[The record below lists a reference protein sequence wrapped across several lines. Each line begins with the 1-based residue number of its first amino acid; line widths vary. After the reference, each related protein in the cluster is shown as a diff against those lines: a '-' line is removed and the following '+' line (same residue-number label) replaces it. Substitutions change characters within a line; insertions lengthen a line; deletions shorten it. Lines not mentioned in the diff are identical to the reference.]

1 MARLALAWTIARR
14 ELRGAFRPLLVVLLS
29 LAIGV
34 ATIATVGVLAECVRD
49 SVRRDARA
57 LLGGDF
63 VLESANLPV
72 ADDDLERFFGPDA
85 LFSTTVRTT
94 ALVTGPDGRRL
105 AVAVKAVDAAW
116 PLLGSVELDPPIPI
130 ATALE
135 GDGAVV
141 EAPLMARLGVGIGDR
156 LLLGETSVR
165 ISAAILREPDR
176 LAGFAGFGPRLLV
189 NERTAER
196 AGLIR
201 PGALLRYEHRALV
214 PQRELEPVLARL
226 RALEPDANWRL
237 RTAAMVEPSVARFSD
252 RLASYLMLAGVASLI
267 VGGLGMALAVSGYLA
282 SRRPSIAVL
291 KALGATAGEVDA
303 VYGVLLGA
311 VTVSGVGLGLVVGQL
326 VPFLLAAG
334 LSRLLPIPI
343 QAGFHL
349 EPLILAAATGLATAA
364 LFAGWPLATAREVS
378 AASLLRAEVEPIREW
393 PRGSRL
399 GLLGL
404 VALGLAGLVV
414 ASVDRPLLGVLFVGG
429 ALATITL
436 LAGLGRIL
444 LLLVVPLFARAP
456 VTLRLAARNL
466 SRRGSGSL
474 PVLVGFGA
482 GLGALVTIG
491 LVEANVRRELGVR
504 LAERAP
510 SHVVIDIQPDQWEPF
525 QRLVAETPGAILLQS
540 APTLRARITR
550 IKGEPVDRAQVAE
563 HVRWTIDRDRG
574 LTWQATP
581 PPGTELLAGSW
592 WPPDYVG
599 PPLVSIEG
607 EVARGYGVGVGDTLA
622 FNVLGR
628 TLEARIA
635 NIRREVNWAAGRLDF
650 VFVLSPGVIDKA
662 PHVRIAALE
671 LATST
676 APQFLDRLARELP
689 NATPIEVGSIAR
701 ELGASLEKI
710 ALAIRIVAGITL
722 LSGALVLAAAL
733 SAAHRRHVQQTV
745 LLKILGAPRSQILRI
760 LLVEHLMLAG
770 LAGVAAIVAGGLVAW
785 AIVRF
790 ALGMEWSTAW
800 APPVLV
806 LSLAMVLALS
816 IGAASVWRLLARP
829 AATVLRSA

>member
-85 LFSTTVRTT
+85 LLSTTVRTT

>member
-1 MARLALAWTIARR
+1 MARLGLAWTIARR

-29 LAIGV
+29 LVIGV
-34 ATIATVGVLAECVRD
+34 GTIATVGVLAESVRD

-63 VLESANLPV
+63 LLESANLPV
-72 ADDDLERFFGPDA
+72 PDDDLERLVGPDA
-85 LFSTTVRTT
+85 RLSTTVRTT

-105 AVAVKAVDAAW
+105 AVTVKAVDSAW

-214 PQRELEPVLARL
+214 SQWELEPVLARL

-237 RTAAMVEPSVARFSD
+237 RTAATVEPSVARFSD

-311 VTVSGVGLGLVVGQL
+311 VTVSGVGLGLVLGQL
-326 VPFLLAAG
+326 VPFLLTAG
-334 LSRLLPIPI
+334 LARSLPIPI

-414 ASVDRPLLGVLFVGG
+414 ASVDRPLLGLLFVGG

-525 QRLVAETPGAILLQS
+525 QRLVAETPGAVLLQS

-592 WPPDYVG
+592 WPPDHVG

-607 EVARGYGVGVGDTLA
+607 EVARGYGVEVGDTLA

-635 NIRREVNWAAGRLDF
+635 NIRREVNWASGRLDF

-662 PHVRIAALE
+662 PHVRIVALE
-671 LATST
+671 LPTST

-710 ALAIRIVAGITL
+710 ALAIRIVASITL
-722 LSGALVLAAAL
+722 LAGALVLAAAL
-733 SAAHRRHVQQTV
+733 SAARRRHVQQTV

-770 LAGVAAIVAGGLVAW
+770 FAGVAAIVAGGLVAW

-790 ALGMEWSTAW
+790 AFGMNWNVTW
-800 APPVLV
+800 APLVLV
-806 LSLAMVLALS
+806 LALATVLALS
-816 IGAASVWRLLARP
+816 IGAASAWRLLGRP
-829 AATVLRSA
+829 AASVLRSA

>member
-1 MARLALAWTIARR
+1 MARLGLAWTIARR
-14 ELRGAFRPLLVVLLS
+14 ELRGAFQPLVVVLLS
-29 LAIGV
+29 LVIGV
-34 ATIATVGVLAECVRD
+34 GTIATVGVLAASVRD

-63 VLESANLPV
+63 VLESANVPV
-72 ADDDLERFFGPDA
+72 PDDDLERLVGPDA
-85 LFSTTVRTT
+85 RLSTTVRTT

-105 AVAVKAVDAAW
+105 AVAVKAVDSAW

-156 LLLGETSVR
+156 LLLGKTSVR
-165 ISAAILREPDR
+165 ISASILREPDR

-189 NERTAER
+189 NARTAER

-201 PGALLRYEHRALV
+201 PGALLRYEHRALI

-226 RALEPDANWRL
+226 RELEPDAKWRL
-237 RTAAMVEPSVARFSD
+237 RTAATVEPSVARFSD
-252 RLASYLMLAGVASLI
+252 RLASYLTLAGVASLI

-291 KALGATAGEVDA
+291 KALGATGGEVDA
-303 VYGVLLGA
+303 IYSVLLGA
-311 VTVSGVGLGLVVGQL
+311 VTVSGVGLGLVLGQF
-326 VPFLLAAG
+326 VPFLLIAG
-334 LSRLLPIPI
+334 LARLLPIPI

-429 ALATITL
+429 ALATIAL
-436 LAGLGRIL
+436 LAGIGRIL

-671 LATST
+671 LPTSS

-689 NATPIEVGSIAR
+689 NATPIEVGSIVR

-722 LSGALVLAAAL
+722 LAGALVLAAAL
-733 SAAHRRHVQQTV
+733 SAARRRHVQQTV
-745 LLKILGAPRSQILRI
+745 LLKILGAPRSQIVRI

-790 ALGMEWSTAW
+790 AFGMDWNVTW

-806 LSLAMVLALS
+806 LALAAVLALS
-816 IGAASVWRLLARP
+816 IGAASAWRLLGRP
-829 AATVLRSA
+829 AASVLRSV

>member
-1 MARLALAWTIARR
+1 MARLGLAWTIARR
-14 ELRGAFRPLLVVLLS
+14 ELRGAFQPLVVVLLS
-29 LAIGV
+29 LVIGV
-34 ATIATVGVLAECVRD
+34 GTIATVGVLAASVRD

-63 VLESANLPV
+63 VLESANVPV
-72 ADDDLERFFGPDA
+72 PDDDLERLVGPDA
-85 LFSTTVRTT
+85 RLSTTVRTT

-105 AVAVKAVDAAW
+105 AVAVKAVDSAW

-156 LLLGETSVR
+156 LLLGKTSVR
-165 ISAAILREPDR
+165 ISASILREPDR

-189 NERTAER
+189 NARTAER

-201 PGALLRYEHRALV
+201 PGALLRYEHRALI

-226 RALEPDANWRL
+226 RELEPDAKWRL
-237 RTAAMVEPSVARFSD
+237 RTAATVEPSVARFSD
-252 RLASYLMLAGVASLI
+252 RLASYLTLAGVASLI

-303 VYGVLLGA
+303 IYSVLLGA
-311 VTVSGVGLGLVVGQL
+311 VTVSGVGLGLVLGQF
-326 VPFLLAAG
+326 VPFLLIAG
-334 LSRLLPIPI
+334 LARLLPIPI

-429 ALATITL
+429 ALATIAL
-436 LAGLGRIL
+436 LAGIGRIL

-671 LATST
+671 LPTSS

-689 NATPIEVGSIAR
+689 NATPIEVGSIVR

-722 LSGALVLAAAL
+722 LAGALVLAAAL
-733 SAAHRRHVQQTV
+733 SAARRRHVQQTV
-745 LLKILGAPRSQILRI
+745 LLKILGAPRSQIVRI

-790 ALGMEWSTAW
+790 AFGMDWNVTW

-806 LSLAMVLALS
+806 LALAAVLALS
-816 IGAASVWRLLARP
+816 IGAASAWRLLGRP
-829 AATVLRSA
+829 AASVLRSV

>member
-1 MARLALAWTIARR
+1 MAQLALAWTIARR

-34 ATIATVGVLAECVRD
+34 ATIATVGVLAESVRE

-57 LLGGDF
+57 LLGGDL
-63 VLESANLPV
+63 VLESANMPV
-72 ADDDLERFFGPDA
+72 ADDDLERLFGSDA
-85 LFSTTVRTT
+85 RLSTTVRTT
-94 ALVTGPDGRRL
+94 TLVTGPDGRRL

-156 LLLGETSVR
+156 LLLGEKRVR
-165 ISAAILREPDR
+165 ISAAIVREPDR
-176 LAGFAGFGPRLLV
+176 LGGFAGFGPRLLV
-189 NERTAER
+189 NGRTVER

-201 PGALLRYEHRALV
+201 PGAVLRYEHRAVV
-214 PQRELEPVLARL
+214 PQEKLEPVLERL

-237 RTAAMVEPSVARFSD
+237 RTVATVEPSVARFSD

-267 VGGLGMALAVSGYLA
+267 VGGLGTALAVSSYLA
-282 SRRPSIAVL
+282 SRRPAIAVL
-291 KALGATAGEVDA
+291 KAIGATPGEVEA
-303 VYGVLLGA
+303 AYGLLLGA
-311 VTVSGVGLGLVVGQL
+311 VAASGVGLGLVVGQL
-326 VPFLLAAG
+326 VPFALAAG

-343 QAGFHL
+343 QAGFHAG
-349 EPLILAAATGLATAA
+349 PLVLAGVTGLTTAA

-378 AASLLRAEVEPIREW
+378 AASLLRAEVEPIRRW
-393 PRGSRL
+393 PRGNRL

-404 VALGLAGLVV
+404 VALSLAGLVI
-414 ASVDRPLLGVLFVGG
+414 ASVDRPLLGGLFVGG

-436 LAGLGRIL
+436 LAGLGRTL
-444 LLLVVPLFARAP
+444 LALVVPMCARAP
-456 VTLRLAARNL
+456 LALRLAARNL
-466 SRRGSGSL
+466 SRSASGSL
-474 PVLVGFGA
+474 PVLVGLGV

-491 LVEANVRRELGVR
+491 LLEANIVRELRVR

-525 QRLVAETPGAILLQS
+525 QRLVAETPGATLLQS

-550 IKGEPVDRAQVAE
+550 IKGEPVDRAQVAD

-574 LTWQATP
+574 LTWQAAA
-581 PPGTELLAGSW
+581 PPGTELVAGSW
-592 WPPDYVG
+592 WPPDYEG

-607 EVARGYGVGVGDTLA
+607 EVARGYGVEVGDTLA

-628 TLEARIA
+628 TLETRIA
-635 NIRREVNWAAGRLDF
+635 NIRREVDWAAGRLDF

-662 PHVRIAALE
+662 PYVRIAALE
-671 LATST
+671 LPTSA
-676 APQFLDRLARELP
+676 APHFLDRLARELP

-701 ELGASLEKI
+701 EVGATLEKI
-710 ALAIRIVAGITL
+710 ALAVRIVAGITL
-722 LSGALVLAAAL
+722 PTGALVLAAAL
-733 SAAHRRHVQQTV
+733 SAARRRHMHQTV
-745 LLKILGAPRSQILRI
+745 LLKILGAPRSQVLRI
-760 LLVEHLMLAG
+760 LLAEHLMLAG
-770 LAGVAAIVAGGLVAW
+770 LTGVAAIVAGGVAAW

-790 ALGMEWSTAW
+790 ALGMAWSIAW
-800 APPVLV
+800 APPVLG
-806 LSLAMVLALS
+806 LALAMVLALS
-816 IGAASVWRLLARP
+816 IGAVSVWRLLGRP
-829 AATVLRSA
+829 AGSALRTA

>member
-1 MARLALAWTIARR
+1 
-14 ELRGAFRPLLVVLLS
+14 
-29 LAIGV
+29 
-34 ATIATVGVLAECVRD
+34 
-49 SVRRDARA
+49 
-57 LLGGDF
+57 
-63 VLESANLPV
+63 
-72 ADDDLERFFGPDA
+72 
-85 LFSTTVRTT
+85 
-94 ALVTGPDGRRL
+94 
-105 AVAVKAVDAAW
+105 
-116 PLLGSVELDPPIPI
+116 
-130 ATALE
+130 
-135 GDGAVV
+135 
-141 EAPLMARLGVGIGDR
+141 
-156 LLLGETSVR
+156 
-165 ISAAILREPDR
+165 
-176 LAGFAGFGPRLLV
+176 
-189 NERTAER
+189 
-196 AGLIR
+196 
-201 PGALLRYEHRALV
+201 
-214 PQRELEPVLARL
+214 
-226 RALEPDANWRL
+226 
-237 RTAAMVEPSVARFSD
+237 
-252 RLASYLMLAGVASLI
+252 
-267 VGGLGMALAVSGYLA
+267 
-282 SRRPSIAVL
+282 
-291 KALGATAGEVDA
+291 
-303 VYGVLLGA
+303 
-311 VTVSGVGLGLVVGQL
+311 
-326 VPFLLAAG
+326 
-334 LSRLLPIPI
+334 
-343 QAGFHL
+343 
-349 EPLILAAATGLATAA
+349 
-364 LFAGWPLATAREVS
+364 
-378 AASLLRAEVEPIREW
+378 LRAEVEPIREW

-574 LTWQATP
+574 LTWQGTP

-592 WPPDYVG
+592 WPTDYVG

-790 ALGMEWSTAW
+790 AFGMDWNVTW

-806 LSLAMVLALS
+806 LALATVLALS
-816 IGAASVWRLLARP
+816 IGAASAWRLLGRP
-829 AATVLRSA
+829 AASVLRSA

>member
-85 LFSTTVRTT
+85 LLSTTVRTT

-504 LAERAP
+504 PAERAP

-671 LATST
+671 LATSP

-790 ALGMEWSTAW
+790 AFGMDWNVTW

-806 LSLAMVLALS
+806 LALATVLALS
-816 IGAASVWRLLARP
+816 IGAASAWRLLGRP
-829 AATVLRSA
+829 AASVLRSA

>member
-34 ATIATVGVLAECVRD
+34 ATIATVGVLAESVRD

-85 LFSTTVRTT
+85 RLSTTVRTT

-790 ALGMEWSTAW
+790 AFGMDWNVTW

-806 LSLAMVLALS
+806 LALATVLALS
-816 IGAASVWRLLARP
+816 IGAASAWRLLGRP
-829 AATVLRSA
+829 AASVLRSA